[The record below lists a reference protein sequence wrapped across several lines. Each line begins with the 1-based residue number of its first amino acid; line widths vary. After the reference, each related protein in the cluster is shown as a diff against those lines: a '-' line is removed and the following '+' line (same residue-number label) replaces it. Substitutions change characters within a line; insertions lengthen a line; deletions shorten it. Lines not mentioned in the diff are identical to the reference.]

1 MSGFLYFLP
10 GCRPGDVGA
19 DVLSRYGISHI
30 VDTPKGKVHNRGC
43 IGPNNIQGVVIGAV
57 DRWQAE
63 EVKNSEAIEWQK
75 FPKTFSQERTAA
87 PWLGWVKAAPLPTP
101 AELARTVQLPGE
113 LLTLADSHSWLI
125 PVARDFEGV
134 CKLPRAF
141 DLDDE
146 TGEWVSTSVR
156 REYAKIWHHA
166 NTYHQA
172 MSLAYVEAQV
182 TGNQDLS
189 FIIPD
194 GEALV
199 VDTLSV
205 NYRVSARELATLGV
219 LVSGMA
225 QDIADIL
232 TDRHGDPIKK
242 KQANSIGTG

>member
-1 MSGFLYFLP
+1 MPGFLYFLP
-10 GCRPGDVGA
+10 SAPQSSINFE
-19 DVLSRYGISHI
+19 VLQRYGISHI
-30 VDTPKGKVHNRGC
+30 VDSPRQELLFRGC
-43 IGPNNIQGVVIGAV
+43 TGPENIQGMIVGAA
-57 DRWQAE
+57 DRWDAG
-63 EVKNSEAIEWQK
+63 EVKNSAAIEWQR
-75 FPKTFSQERTAA
+75 FPKTFGQDGQT
-87 PWLGWVKAAPLPTP
+87 PWLGWMKAAPLPTP
-101 AELARTVQLPGE
+101 TELARANQLPGE
-113 LLTLADSHSWLI
+113 LLTMADSHSWLI

-172 MSLAYVEAQV
+172 MSLAYVEAQA
-182 TGNQDLS
+182 TGSQDLS
-189 FIIPD
+189 FVIPD

-225 QDIADIL
+225 QDIADVI
-232 TDRHGDPIKK
+232 TDRFADPIKK
-242 KQANSIGTG
+242 K